1 MERRAVARAEAL
13 QARGPLVE
21 GLAAARG
28 AETCPEPPPESR
40 PDVAAAAEADADA
53 DADPEANA
61 AVERE
66 AKVEAWL
73 RSAEEVRSLLA
84 AARGVRDGGK
94 DVLAAGKIF
103 THRPG
108 PPGAFTRPERAP
120 Q

>member
-13 QARGPLVE
+13 RARGPPVE
-21 GLAAARG
+21 GLAAAQG
-28 AETCPEPPPESR
+28 ARTCPEPPPESR
-40 PDVAAAAEADADA
+40 PDVVAAAEADADA

-66 AKVEAWL
+66 VKVEVEAWL

-108 PPGAFTRPERAP
+108 PPGALKRPA
-120 Q
+120 